1 MRHDITPP
9 AGGRSPGGAAAAPEL
24 RSAHCTTGQPT
35 TAPPGPV
42 TPASAMPDDA
52 AAETAQSA
60 NRRDIETEINRA
72 IGRRIRTLRLARGF
86 SQEACSTQLGI
97 SFQQLQKYEKG
108 QNRISA
114 CALYRLAGILD
125 VPPSALLDRLDDGPK
140 VLRRNRISR
149 GMIEASTRLASME
162 VSSGD
167 GRAASAEQRR
177 QASMAAASSQAQC
190 PLQTMTAPPATL
202 AACQPLPPTFP
213 PGMPSAIS
221 LYYGQLAC
229 QVTYSVRRT
238 KLGRSHL

>member
-149 GMIEASTRLASME
+149 GMIEASTRLASISDATARRAITDLIAAL
-162 VSSGD
+162 SS
-167 GRAASAEQRR
+167 
-177 QASMAAASSQAQC
+177 AAAAGDAEAGDDD
-190 PLQTMTAPPATL
+190 LDLDQTGAM
-202 AACQPLPPTFP
+202 
-213 PGMPSAIS
+213 
-221 LYYGQLAC
+221 
-229 QVTYSVRRT
+229 
-238 KLGRSHL
+238 H